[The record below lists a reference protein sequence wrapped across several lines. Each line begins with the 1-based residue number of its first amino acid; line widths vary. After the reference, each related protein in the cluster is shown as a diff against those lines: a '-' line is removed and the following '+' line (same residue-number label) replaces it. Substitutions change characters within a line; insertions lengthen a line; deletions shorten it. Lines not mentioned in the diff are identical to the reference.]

1 MHQQDSPPSGRAAGA
16 LSHACALAAVA
27 VAGLMAG
34 AEWAVAQSVGCTTHS
49 AYCPPDPNVNGA
61 AQSGLFDLGTKFLTR
76 LGNEG
81 SQGFGSAK
89 APGNSAA
96 GGGAPGDSTEQRFR
110 TWAEAYGWRI
120 RTRDSGG
127 TPGDVRDN
135 YGGVAGFGVTV
146 APGVSLGFAV
156 DQGKTTIDMSAA
168 SQSGGITLTQL
179 GANATV
185 ELDAWTVGLA
195 AIHGFGRIS
204 SQRTAPLGG
213 TSMASYDARL
223 WGAVGEVSRTWTF
236 GDWRVVPKV
245 GMDWM
250 RTDTDAFVETGGFDP
265 AAASAVTGRR
275 LRAFGGFE
283 LGRTWFTEL
292 AAYDLAGY
300 ARAVD
305 ILSENRGS
313 MLVTS
318 AFSTPRSIVGIAESR
333 LGVDA
338 GLSASARLSQALR
351 LYAIYDGRFRTNMVS
366 HGGTLG
372 VEFKW

>member
-1 MHQQDSPPSGRAAGA
+1 MAGHRRGETAFGGAAA
-16 LSHACALAAVA
+16 VAACALAFVA
-27 VAGLMAG
+27 AFAQTDR
-34 AEWAVAQSVGCTTHS
+34 AEAQYLNGCTYYPG
-49 AYCPPDPNVNGA
+49 YCAPAPNVDGA

-81 SQGFGSAK
+81 SQGFGTAK
-89 APGNSAA
+89 TPGDTAG
-96 GGGAPGDSTEQRFR
+96 GGGAPADSAVQRFR

-120 RTRDSGG
+120 RTRDTDG
-127 TPGDVRDN
+127 TPGDRRDN
-135 YGGVAGFGVTV
+135 VGGVAGFGATV

-156 DQGKTTIDMSAA
+156 DQGRTTIDMSAA
-168 SQSGGITLTQL
+168 SQSGAISLTQL
-179 GANATV
+179 GANATI
-185 ELDAWTVGLA
+185 EYDAWTVGLA

-204 SQRTAPLGG
+204 SQRSAPLGG
-213 TSMASYDARL
+213 TSTASYGARL
-223 WGAVGEVSRTWTF
+223 WGAVGELSRTVTF
-236 GDWRVVPKV
+236 GDWRVVPKI

-265 AAASAVTGRR
+265 ASASAVTGRR
-275 LRAFGGFE
+275 LRAFGGLE
-283 LGRTWFTEL
+283 AGRTWWTD
-292 AAYDLAGY
+292 AAVYDLAGY

-318 AFSTPRSIVGIAESR
+318 VFSTPRSIVGIAESR

-351 LYAIYDGRFRTNMVS
+351 LYAIYDGRFRSNMVS

-372 VEFKW
+372 LEVKW